1 MNFSPLHSPP
11 IVFVVPFAI
20 IVVGSIIVYAL
31 RCKGDVRAEFSHGS
45 TTFKMEAKAKKNG
58 RRK

>member
-20 IVVGSIIVYAL
+20 VVFGILIFYAL

-45 TTFKMEAKAKKNG
+45 TMFKLEAKAKKNG